1 MAAIITDR
9 LKLAIVDKIV
19 TIIEDTADPTYI
31 GFAKSEQWDSND
43 TAPAPLNNLDEE
55 RKFRNSLQGVKKVAG
70 VSTVVPRVNWV
81 SGTTYAGWDDRTVGY
96 GSSSFYVLTE
106 SFGVYICLRG
116 GKNNL
121 GAAVPSTVQ
130 PSGSNNDAFE
140 TADGYVWKFL
150 YTITE
155 DEARKFLTASFMPTR
170 IISSVDSNSSGAHT
184 KQFEIQ
190 NNADKRQIT
199 QIIVTS
205 AGSGYTSPPTVLIT
219 GDGDSSFTA
228 FSTIDSNS
236 GTVTKIEFA
245 NDSSTLDYSQ
255 GYTNATV
262 TLVGGGG
269 TGAAARAVISPRDG
283 WGSNAKFD
291 LKTSAICVHCKVEG
305 TDSDFVTGQD
315 FRQVGILKG
324 VQKTIADSAFTGLT
338 GNCLKHLTLSSITSV
353 FSPDKLIVGTTTGA
367 KALVDKIDSN
377 KVFFHQTDE
386 TGFRPFLD
394 GEALTES
401 NGTGQ
406 GSIDSALVSPL
417 INPASVK
424 LQYLNNRTPVDR
436 SSSQNEDIKII
447 LQI

>member
-19 TIIEDTADPTYI
+19 TIIEDTVDPTYI

-43 TAPAPLNNLDEE
+43 AVPTPVNNLDEE
-55 RKFRNSLQGVKKVAG
+55 RKFRNSLQSVKKVAG

-81 SGTTYAGWDDRTVGY
+81 SGTTYVGWDDQVVGY
-96 GSSSFYVLTE
+96 GSNSFYVLTE
-106 SFGVYICLRG
+106 NFGVYICLRG

-121 GAAVPSTVQ
+121 GVSVPSTVQ
-130 PSGSNNDAFE
+130 PTGSNNDPFE

-155 DEARKFLTASFMPTR
+155 DEARKFMTASFMPTR
-170 IISSVDSNSSGAHT
+170 IISSIDSNSSGAHI

-199 QIIVTS
+199 QIIVTNP
-205 AGSGYTSPPTVLIT
+205 GNGYTSPPTVLVI

-245 NDSSTLDYSQ
+245 NDSTTLDYPQ
-255 GYTNATV
+255 GYTNATIR
-262 TLVGGGG
+262 LAGGGG

-305 TDSDFVTGQD
+305 TDSDFVIGQD

-324 VQKTIADSAFTGLT
+324 VQKTVDDSAFSGLT

-386 TGFRPFLD
+386 TGFRAFLD

-424 LQYLNNRTPVDR
+424 MQYLNNRTPVDR

>member
-1 MAAIITDR
+1 M
-9 LKLAIVDKIV
+9 
-19 TIIEDTADPTYI
+19 
-31 GFAKSEQWDSND
+31 
-43 TAPAPLNNLDEE
+43 
-55 RKFRNSLQGVKKVAG
+55 
-70 VSTVVPRVNWV
+70 
-81 SGTTYAGWDDRTVGY
+81 
-96 GSSSFYVLTE
+96 
-106 SFGVYICLRG
+106 
-116 GKNNL
+116 
-121 GAAVPSTVQ
+121 
-130 PSGSNNDAFE
+130 
-140 TADGYVWKFL
+140 
-150 YTITE
+150 
-155 DEARKFLTASFMPTR
+155 TASFMPTR
-170 IISSVDSNSSGAHT
+170 IITSVDSNSSGAHT

-199 QIIVTS
+199 QIIVTNP
-205 AGSGYTSPPTVLIT
+205 GNGYTSPPTVLIT
-219 GDGDSSFTA
+219 GDGDSDFAA

-245 NDSSTLDYSQ
+245 NDSSTLDYGQ

-305 TDSDFVTGQD
+305 TDSDFVIGQD

-353 FSPDKLIVGTTTGA
+353 FSNDKLIVGTTTGA
-367 KALVDKIDSN
+367 KALVDKVDSN
-377 KVFFHQTDE
+377 KVFYHQNDV

-394 GEALTES
+394 GETLTES

-406 GSIDSALVSPL
+406 GSIDSALVSPF

-436 SSSQNEDIKII
+436 SASQNEDIKII

>member
-19 TIIEDTADPTYI
+19 TIIEDVTDPTYI
-31 GFAKSEQWDSND
+31 GFAKSEQWDSSD
-43 TAPAPLNNLDEE
+43 TAPTPLNNLNEE
-55 RKFRNSLQGVKKVAG
+55 RKFRNSLQSIKKVTG
-70 VSTVVPRVNWV
+70 VSTVIPRVNWI
-81 SGTTYAGWDDRTVGY
+81 SGTTYAGWDDQTVGY
-96 GSSSFYVLTE
+96 GSNSFYALTE
-106 SFGVYICLRG
+106 SFSVYICLRG

-121 GAAVPSTVQ
+121 GVAVPSTVQ

-155 DEARKFLTASFMPTR
+155 DEARKFMTAAFMPTR

-199 QIIVTS
+199 QIIVTN
-205 AGSGYTSPPTVLIT
+205 AGNGYTSPPTVLIT
-219 GDGDSSFTA
+219 GDGDSSFTV
-228 FSTIDSNS
+228 FSTIDSSS
-236 GTVTKIEFA
+236 GTVKKIEFA
-245 NDSSTLDYSQ
+245 NDSSTLDYPQ
-255 GYTNATV
+255 GYTNASV

-283 WGSNAKFD
+283 WGKNAKFD
-291 LKTSAICVHCKVEG
+291 LKTSSICVHCKVEG

-324 VQKTIADSAFTGLT
+324 IQKSLNDSAFSGNT
-338 GNCLKHLTLSSITSV
+338 GNCLKHLTLASTTQV
-353 FSPDKLIVGTTTGA
+353 FTADKLIVGTTTGA
-367 KALVDKIDSN
+367 KALVDNIDSN
-377 KVFFHQTDE
+377 KVFFHQTDA
-386 TGFRPFLD
+386 TGFRAFLN
-394 GEALTES
+394 GETLTES
-401 NGTGQ
+401 NGSGQ
-406 GSIDSALVSPL
+406 GVIDSALVSPL